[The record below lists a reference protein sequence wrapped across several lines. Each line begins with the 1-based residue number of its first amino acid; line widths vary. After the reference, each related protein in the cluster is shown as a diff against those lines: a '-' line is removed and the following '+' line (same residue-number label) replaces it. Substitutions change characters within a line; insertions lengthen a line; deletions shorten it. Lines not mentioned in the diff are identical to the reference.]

1 MLTLTGVVLGTKTLQ
16 RKRSDGS
23 LFDVQFLGIQTDK
36 ESGYDGE
43 TITTDI
49 QISQHQYQAGICAF
63 YQKLRGQVVSVPV
76 WVTAWAGK
84 NNNAGINFHL
94 SGEGKPVSGQP
105 PVCVP
110 TAKAV

>member
-23 LFDVQFLGIQTDK
+23 LFDVHFLGIQTDK

-43 TITTDI
+43 TVTSDI
-49 QISQHQYQAGICAF
+49 QVNQEQYKAGICAF
-63 YQKLRGQVVSVPV
+63 YQKLRGQVVSVPI
-76 WVTAWAGK
+76 WVTAWTGNK
-84 NNNAGINFHL
+84 GTAGINFHL

-105 PVCVP
+105 PVGVP
-110 TAKAV
+110 AAKAV